1 MPSLPPPAPSAWCP
15 SIPALAKQA
24 RRYEKVRKN
33 ELLPALA
40 PPTNPRPPASLQ
52 VATRLGKK
60 SDAAP
65 KYADAPSP
73 LKRRISNL
81 GKAVAS
87 AISRDAGAL
96 SENETT
102 PGRAEPVGG
111 GQRGNGD
118 ASQGPRTTSKGG
130 APLSIGRFTVGVAG
144 INPRSP
150 MQRRQTM
157 SDDNDFGVQLDDLSW

>member
-1 MPSLPPPAPSAWCP
+1 MDPPLP
-15 SIPALAKQA
+15 I
-24 RRYEKVRKN
+24 
-33 ELLPALA
+33 A
-40 PPTNPRPPASLQ
+40 PPTNARPPSCPPLQ

-65 KYADAPSP
+65 KYAEAPSP
-73 LKRRISNL
+73 LKRRISDF

-87 AISRDAGAL
+87 AISRDIGPVSDAETVSGR
-96 SENETT
+96 SE
-102 PGRAEPVGG
+102 PGGG

-118 ASQGPRTTSKGG
+118 ASQGPRAVTKGG

-150 MQRRQTM
+150 VERPQTM
-157 SDDNDFGVQLDDLSW
+157 SDEDDFGVQLDDLSW